1 MKIYNSIVSLILKKR
16 NQRIKLFIDQPHKV
30 QEKLRHY
37 LINKAK
43 NTEFGKTYD
52 FKSINNLKDFS
63 ERIPLST
70 YEDLE
75 HYIVKM
81 RAGNQNILWPS
92 KIKWFAKSSGT
103 TGNKSKYIP
112 VSKESI
118 VDCHYKGGKDLLA
131 IYCSNYPTK
140 NIFNGKSVMLGGSHS
155 ISKLSSKMKE
165 GDLSAI
171 IMEQLPFWV
180 RMQQSPKLSIALMDD
195 WEEKI
200 ELMTDQAI
208 HQNVSSLSGVPS
220 WTLVFAKKILEK
232 TGKKNLHEVWPNF
245 ELFMHGGISFE
256 PYRKKFEELFP
267 KGINY
272 IESFNASEGYFGIQ
286 DNPNKNDL
294 LLMLDFGIYYE
305 FILLKNA
312 HKNKPSVVSLSEVKL
327 GEDYEMVITTNAG
340 LWRYRIGD
348 TVRFTKLHPYRFVIT
363 GRTKHNLNVF
373 GEELMIHNAEK
384 ALQKVCTDL
393 HLEVL
398 EYTAA
403 PKFTGTKGKGCHEW
417 ILEFKNAPKDLQ
429 KFRYSFDQALK
440 NLNSDYEAK
449 RFKNM
454 VLEMPILHIA
464 SKNLFF
470 KWMKNKGKLGGQNK
484 VPRLS
489 NERKFIE
496 ELLKLN
502 H

>member
-180 RMQQSPKLSIALMDD
+180 RMQ
-195 WEEKI
+195 
-200 ELMTDQAI
+200 
-208 HQNVSSLSGVPS
+208 
-220 WTLVFAKKILEK
+220 
-232 TGKKNLHEVWPNF
+232 
-245 ELFMHGGISFE
+245 
-256 PYRKKFEELFP
+256 
-267 KGINY
+267 
-272 IESFNASEGYFGIQ
+272 
-286 DNPNKNDL
+286 
-294 LLMLDFGIYYE
+294 
-305 FILLKNA
+305 
-312 HKNKPSVVSLSEVKL
+312 
-327 GEDYEMVITTNAG
+327 
-340 LWRYRIGD
+340 
-348 TVRFTKLHPYRFVIT
+348 
-363 GRTKHNLNVF
+363 
-373 GEELMIHNAEK
+373 
-384 ALQKVCTDL
+384 
-393 HLEVL
+393 
-398 EYTAA
+398 
-403 PKFTGTKGKGCHEW
+403 
-417 ILEFKNAPKDLQ
+417 
-429 KFRYSFDQALK
+429 
-440 NLNSDYEAK
+440 
-449 RFKNM
+449 
-454 VLEMPILHIA
+454 
-464 SKNLFF
+464 
-470 KWMKNKGKLGGQNK
+470 
-484 VPRLS
+484 
-489 NERKFIE
+489 
-496 ELLKLN
+496 
-502 H
+502 